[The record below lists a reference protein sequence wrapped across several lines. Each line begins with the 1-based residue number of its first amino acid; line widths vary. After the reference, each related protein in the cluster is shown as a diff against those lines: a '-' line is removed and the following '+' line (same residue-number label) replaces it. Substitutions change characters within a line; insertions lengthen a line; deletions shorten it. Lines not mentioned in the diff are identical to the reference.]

1 MTAMNKKFSVDQY
14 ISFIDQQKIKNVLR
28 FYQSTVSIQEL
39 YYENNIEK
47 EKAYDNFFDLP
58 ESFIESITFDK
69 LSNNEKKIIDRI
81 SDFLESQKHIYFLP
95 VFIVSQSNEL
105 PSGIYSVDFKNRVL
119 YKYKEFNEHD
129 FGVGTFEDSFNICI
143 AYFIDLYESVFLDGE
158 AGLINGILQIGRIY
172 ENIEFAAKEN
182 GFETFSKFVSQQSFS
197 HNIGINCRT
206 QLFIK
211 NQFLRGI

>member
-1 MTAMNKKFSVDQY
+1 MNKKFSVDQY
-14 ISFIDQQKIKNVLR
+14 ISFIDQQKIKNILK

-39 YYENNIEK
+39 YYKNNIEK
-47 EKAYDNFFDLP
+47 EKAYDNYFDLP

-69 LSNNEKKIIDRI
+69 LSNKEKKIIDKI
-81 SDFLESQKHIYFLP
+81 NDFLEGQKHIYFLP
-95 VFIVSQSNEL
+95 IFIFNKSNSI
-105 PSGIYSVDFKNRVL
+105 PSGIYSADFKKGIL
-119 YKYKEFNEHD
+119 YKFKD
-129 FGVGTFEDSFNICI
+129 FYENGFSVGAFQGSFNICI
-143 AYFIDLYESVFLDGE
+143 SYFIDLYESVFLDGE